1 MEIRNNTLIIDK
13 INSTS
18 ENKKIFDWRI
28 IFPGNSSVIVS
39 DKKMK
44 IKIKEQE
51 TPENLDIKEALTRSI
66 LKAKPDSVLVS
77 GGIDSSVLAAIA
89 ITKFKGIK
97 LISAGTK
104 DCEDSIYAEALSNE
118 LKTPLN
124 NVVITEENLYHAIRE
139 LKALSLDTYSIIMG
153 ITEFL
158 SIEKAKTMKCSRL
171 ISGIG
176 SDELF
181 FGFNKHKTLKK
192 EELKEFRDSRL
203 FYMNALDL
211 WRLNSISS
219 KFNISISFPYLDD
232 EVIEA
237 VLSKNI
243 EDIAKNYDKIPVR
256 SIGKTLGLS
265 GKITERKKKA
275 MQYGSGTVKLIR
287 DLSKKN
293 KYENVGE
300 FIKGI

>member
-243 EDIAKNYDKIPVR
+243 EDIAKNYDKIQVR

>member
-118 LKTPLN
+118 LKTPLFP
-124 NVVITEENLYHAIRE
+124 LLCYKY
-139 LKALSLDTYSIIMG
+139 LMIM
-153 ITEFL
+153 L
-158 SIEKAKTMKCSRL
+158 
-171 ISGIG
+171 
-176 SDELF
+176 
-181 FGFNKHKTLKK
+181 
-192 EELKEFRDSRL
+192 
-203 FYMNALDL
+203 
-211 WRLNSISS
+211 
-219 KFNISISFPYLDD
+219 
-232 EVIEA
+232 
-237 VLSKNI
+237 
-243 EDIAKNYDKIPVR
+243 
-256 SIGKTLGLS
+256 
-265 GKITERKKKA
+265 
-275 MQYGSGTVKLIR
+275 
-287 DLSKKN
+287 
-293 KYENVGE
+293 
-300 FIKGI
+300 

>member
-1 MEIRNNTLIIDK
+1 
-13 INSTS
+13 
-18 ENKKIFDWRI
+18 
-28 IFPGNSSVIVS
+28 
-39 DKKMK
+39 MK

-124 NVVITEENLYHAIRE
+124 NVVIIEENLYHAIRE

-219 KFNISISFPYLDD
+219 KFNISTSFPYLDD

>member
-1 MEIRNNTLIIDK
+1 MEIRNNTLIIDN

>member
-1 MEIRNNTLIIDK
+1 MKTRNNTLVIDK

-28 IFPGNSSVIVS
+28 IFPGDSSVVIS
-39 DKKMK
+39 DKLMK
-44 IKIKEQE
+44 IRLREPEKI
-51 TPENLDIKEALTRSI
+51 ENLDISQALKESV

-89 ITKFKGIK
+89 IKEFKDVK

-104 DCEDSIYAEALSNE
+104 DCEDSVYAEALSNE

-139 LKALSLDTYSIIMG
+139 LKALSLDTYSIVMG
-153 ITEFL
+153 VTEFL
-158 SIEKAKTMKCSRL
+158 AIEKAKGMKCSKVV
-171 ISGIG
+171 SGVG

-192 EELKEFRDSRL
+192 EELVAFRESRL

-219 KFNISISFPYLDD
+219 KFNIKIAFPYLNDK
-232 EVIEA
+232 VIEA
-237 VLSKNI
+237 VLSKDVT
-243 EDIAKNYDKIPVR
+243 EIAKDYDKIPVR
-256 SIGKTLGLS
+256 SIGKSLGLS

-275 MQYGSGTVKLIR
+275 MQYGSGTVKLLR
-287 DLSKKN
+287 DLSRKN

-300 FIKGI
+300 FIKEI